1 MVRIG
6 TFNKVEDR
14 KVSEAN
20 ENQATDKWSNDEGYD
35 VMVRKN
41 KNGYTLLV
49 NDPSGEV
56 YGGAEETAFLGSA
69 ETVNR
74 MRGEAANVMREIA
87 YKNFPNEEDEGEG
100 NNEDGEVAAPA

>member
-6 TFNKVEDR
+6 TFQKTENR
-14 KVSEAN
+14 KVGEAKQ
-20 ENQATDKWSNDEGYD
+20 NQATDKWSNDEGYD

-49 NDPSGEV
+49 NDPRGNV
-56 YGGAEETAFLGSA
+56 YGGKDEERFQGSA

-74 MRGEAANVMREIA
+74 MRGEAADVMRQIA
-87 YKNFPNEEDEGEG
+87 SDEFDHEMEEEPEADEDEAELV
-100 NNEDGEVAAPA
+100 EA